1 MSIIWVIL
9 YEYFLESNSEAIFAT
24 ESSNCVAI
32 PDAMDSAD
40 DMSK

>member
-1 MSIIWVIL
+1 MSIFGVKFWSH
-9 YEYFLESNSEAIFAT
+9 FCT